1 MMKGR
6 QMKKYLA
13 GALLALS
20 MILLTSCE
28 GFDKPEK
35 KPDTFGTATNGIY
48 LSADLT
54 VRDCMLADFDTQ
66 KYNDKEYQGFLQED
80 LDVYNAAH
88 PYTDS
93 EGQKISA
100 ISIEKCDAS
109 SNILTQILKY
119 YNASDFLAYNQQEL
133 QERSGSILK
142 TGTLSTPAEDIF
154 SFSFVLPDG
163 SADVVLDELVNSKEA
178 GSYRYM
184 ICDLQAVLYGEG
196 EIAAVSK
203 GAVYTPDLNCV
214 SSPGGTPVAVIFK

>member
-109 SNILTQILKY
+109 SPPTI
-119 YNASDFLAYNQQEL
+119 
-133 QERSGSILK
+133 
-142 TGTLSTPAEDIF
+142 ST
-154 SFSFVLPDG
+154 SVSHLG
-163 SADVVLDELVNSKEA
+163 EA
-178 GSYRYM
+178 
-184 ICDLQAVLYGEG
+184 
-196 EIAAVSK
+196 
-203 GAVYTPDLNCV
+203 
-214 SSPGGTPVAVIFK
+214 SPGPTPFDATATDGMAADSEAPFRKSLLRRLMVKIISQLLHQRRCTWQRL